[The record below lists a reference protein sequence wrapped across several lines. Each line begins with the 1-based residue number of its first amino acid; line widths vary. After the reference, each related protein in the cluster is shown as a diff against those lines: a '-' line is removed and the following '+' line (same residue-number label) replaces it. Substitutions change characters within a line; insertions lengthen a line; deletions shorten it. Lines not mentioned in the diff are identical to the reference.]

1 MCFHSKQSKDAQT
14 IAKRFKAKV
23 FDDINVQS
31 DRYNGF
37 TFPKTPVITNKLPDT
52 IQLYN
57 WGLMPSFSKDKKFRV
72 NTLNARIETL
82 TEKPSFKN
90 YIQNRCLIISDGF
103 FEWKWLDE
111 KGKNKQQYLI
121 TIPNEEPFAFA
132 GIYSRWADKT
142 TGEVL
147 DTYSIITTEANE
159 LMAEIH
165 NTKKRMPVLLTPE
178 NEQQWLSGVEV
189 MQFVHP
195 NLELVAT
202 PIQ

>member
-57 WGLMPSFSKDKKFRV
+57 WGLMPSWSKDQKFRV

-82 TEKPSFKN
+82 SEKPSFKN
-90 YIQNRCLIISDGF
+90 CITNRCLIISDGF

>member
-82 TEKPSFKN
+82 AEKPSFKN
-90 YIQNRCLIISDGF
+90 YITNRCLIISDGF

-121 TIPNEEPFAFA
+121 TIPNEDPFAFA
-132 GIYSRWADKT
+132 GIYNRWADKA

-165 NTKKRMPVLLTPE
+165 NTKKRMPVILTPE

-202 PIQ
+202 PI

>member
-14 IAKRFKAKV
+14 LEKRFKGKFKTEGYVPA
-23 FDDINVQS
+23 

-37 TFPKTPVITNKLPDT
+37 TFPKTPVITNSKPDT
-52 IQLYN
+52 IDLYS
-57 WGLMPSFSKDKKFRV
+57 WGLMPSWSKDQKFRV

-82 TEKPSFKN
+82 AEKPSFKN
-90 YIQNRCLIISDGF
+90 CIVNRCLILVDGF

-111 KGKNKQQYLI
+111 KGKNKQQYQIGL
-121 TIPNEEPFAFA
+121 PNEEPFAFA
-132 GIYSRWADKT
+132 GIYSQWADKT

-165 NTKKRMPVLLTPE
+165 NTKKRMPVILTHD
-178 NEQQWLSGVEV
+178 NERDWLNGEDYLS
-189 MQFVHP
+189 FSKP
-195 NLELVAT
+195 IIDLIAT
-202 PIQ
+202 PI